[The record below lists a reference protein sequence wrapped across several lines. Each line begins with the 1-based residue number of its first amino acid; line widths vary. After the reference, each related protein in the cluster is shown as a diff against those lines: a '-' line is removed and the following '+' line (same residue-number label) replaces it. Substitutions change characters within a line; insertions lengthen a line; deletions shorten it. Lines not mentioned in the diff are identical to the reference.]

1 MGSVFRMPE
10 NGEYAGFAYFMFND
24 KIKPSR
30 QIADLKSDSQELCY
44 ELSVRD
50 NAAIDIF
57 KRRGDDEEVVTLTAE
72 EFKKAVGGTMN
83 KDYET
88 SRNDDTKW
96 FAASIPQEA
105 FRREYD
111 NSMLFVLPNKDDF
124 GGMTYFIPS
133 VFVGEDKNSDD
144 GRIEIRLPQDFV
156 VKAQTRGGEKK
167 IELTAYD
174 FCKLTD
180 KTTAEDYKR
189 LKTETVT
196 ENETEWNH
204 VSVPEKARIAT
215 FEDSTLFRMPDGEYG
230 DYTYYLP
237 NKCVKDNEEKHILT
251 VYSRFEDVDRLFR

>member
-1 MGSVFRMPE
+1 
-10 NGEYAGFAYFMFND
+10 
-24 KIKPSR
+24 
-30 QIADLKSDSQELCY
+30 
-44 ELSVRD
+44 
-50 NAAIDIF
+50 
-57 KRRGDDEEVVTLTAE
+57 
-72 EFKKAVGGTMN
+72 
-83 KDYET
+83 
-88 SRNDDTKW
+88 
-96 FAASIPQEA
+96 
-105 FRREYD
+105 
-111 NSMLFVLPNKDDF
+111 MLFVLPNKDDF

-237 NKCVKDNEEKHILT
+237 NKCVKDSEENGTIRLSLHNNYKVRLT
-251 VYSRFEDVDRLFR
+251 NNKTKVHTAWNTNDRARKRKPLLPKEKKRCATLFRTK

>member
-1 MGSVFRMPE
+1 MKIKVASDAFVKRSGMGSVFRMPE

-24 KIKPSR
+24 KIKSSR

-50 NAAIDIF
+50 NAAIDLF
-57 KRRGDDEEVVTLTAE
+57 KRRGDEEELLTLAAE
-72 EFKKAVGGTMN
+72 EFKKAVGGTAN

-88 SRNDDTKW
+88 IRSDDTKW

-174 FCKLTD
+174 FCKLTN
-180 KTTAEDYKR
+180 KTTAEEYKR

-204 VSVPEKARIAT
+204 VSVPEK
-215 FEDSTLFRMPDGEYG
+215 GENRG
-230 DYTYYLP
+230 L
-237 NKCVKDNEEKHILT
+237 
-251 VYSRFEDVDRLFR
+251 

>member
-1 MGSVFRMPE
+1 M
-10 NGEYAGFAYFMFND
+10 
-24 KIKPSR
+24 
-30 QIADLKSDSQELCY
+30 
-44 ELSVRD
+44 
-50 NAAIDIF
+50 
-57 KRRGDDEEVVTLTAE
+57 
-72 EFKKAVGGTMN
+72 FKKAVGGTTN

-88 SRNDDTKW
+88 IRSDDTKW

-133 VFVGEDKNSDD
+133 VFVGEDKNSND

-174 FCKLTD
+174 FCKLTN
-180 KTTAEDYKR
+180 KTTAEEYKR
-189 LKTETVT
+189 LKTE
-196 ENETEWNH
+196 
-204 VSVPEKARIAT
+204 KARIAS
-215 FEDSTLFRMPDGEYG
+215 FDESTLFRMPDGEYG

-237 NKCVKDNEEKHILT
+237 NKCVKDSEENGTIRLSLHNNYKVRLT
-251 VYSRFEDVDRLFR
+251 NNKGEKKKTAELTAKDFCIRRGIQTTERGSENRFCRKRKSVARSSPRRDESA